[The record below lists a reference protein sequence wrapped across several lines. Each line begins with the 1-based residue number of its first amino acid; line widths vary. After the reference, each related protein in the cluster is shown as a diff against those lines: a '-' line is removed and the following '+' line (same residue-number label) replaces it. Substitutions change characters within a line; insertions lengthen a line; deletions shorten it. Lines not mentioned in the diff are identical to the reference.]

1 METKKMPK
9 QLKNKSVL
17 SDAKKEEPSKLAMTE
32 SKLLQQ
38 MLLEK
43 EKEIVSLQKNID
55 KLEFKMMNKE
65 KENNE
70 LKGSINSSS
79 NESELK
85 MNYHNA
91 NMQLKQQVQL
101 NRMQALQ
108 LLELEQAL
116 WQAEKGHEEAEEKL

>member
-17 SDAKKEEPSKLAMTE
+17 SDAKKEEPIKLATTE